1 MRSWYA
7 ALTAGFTI
15 MALAACV
22 TPSIPIPPPHG
33 PPPKPGDPVE
43 LPQTLERVSQVC
55 RWAESAGNAP
65 AAMQPDQKMMHAM
78 GASARHKHISIVN
91 WKLVP
96 EQTWIKMFHRQGSAV
111 KFNPELSYSTEIDRT
126 SGYSEMELLDFRLV
140 NGDRAPATVKIDM
153 TAEQLCHESAPETV
167 GGYFEGP
174 LLLSVWP
181 LQNAEETDISEHVM
195 VYAPLKMQ
203 LRDGVRDWWVLLIWH
218 VRPKDECAKLPDPKD
233 RDSCL
238 ALLEIADLDP
248 SQYSQRVPELLS
260 RVKYP
265 YMYVKSATRSHNGII
280 HGIL

>member
-33 PPPKPGDPVE
+33 PPPKPGDPIA
-43 LPQTLERVSQVC
+43 LPDTLSRVSQVC
-55 RWAESAGNAP
+55 HWAESAGNAP
-65 AAMQPDQKMMHAM
+65 STARPETKAPPP

-96 EQTWIKMFHRQGSAV
+96 KETWIQMFMRQGSTV
-111 KFNPELSYSTEIDRT
+111 KFNPELSYSAEVDRK

-140 NGDRAPATVKIDM
+140 NPDRPPATVSIDM
-153 TAEQLCHESAPETV
+153 TAAQLCDEAAPETV
-167 GGYFEGP
+167 GSYFEGP
-174 LLLSVWP
+174 LLLSVEP

-195 VYAPLKMQ
+195 VYAPLRMK

-218 VRPKDECAKLPDPKD
+218 VRAKDECEKLPDPKD

-238 ALLEIADLDP
+238 ALLELSDLDP
-248 SQYSQRVPELLS
+248 SQYAQRVPELLS

-265 YMYVKSATRSHNGII
+265 YNRSATRSHNGVI
-280 HGIL
+280 HGID